1 MNLTSFALERKQ
13 FTLLAIAAV
22 FVAGLVSY
30 TVIPQAQDPGFPIR
44 VAQVTTF
51 FPGASP
57 QRVEELV
64 TDKIE
69 KVIQEMPELDSVTSQ
84 SKAGISIINV
94 NIKDS

>member
-13 FTLLAIAAV
+13 FTLLAIFAA
-22 FVAGLVSY
+22 FLAGLVSY
-30 TVIPQAQDPGFPIR
+30 SVIPQAQDPGFPIR
-44 VAQVTTF
+44 VAQVTTH

-69 KVIQEMPELDSVTSQ
+69 KVIQELSRMLRSKMRASIALRRTTS
-84 SKAGISIINV
+84 
-94 NIKDS
+94 